1 MEWKLVASCLKPEKK
16 ILQGRNHILLL
27 CSCEVLSTRCAAF
40 QTRVKG
46 AAQPGSAETAA
57 CSCK

>member
-16 ILQGRNHILLL
+16 KIFRAETTSLF
-27 CSCEVLSTRCAAF
+27 CEVLSTCCAAF
-40 QTRVKG
+40 LSRVKG
-46 AAQPGSAETAA
+46 AVQPGSAETAA